1 MENAIQELASG
12 AQAGPLTELYKTVP
26 NWRAILTAV
35 AAGRAEFSGALASMG
50 LSALG
55 SSTSVV
61 HPDHDIELHAF
72 ILGIV
77 SGDRSEEIQT
87 KAFLT
92 YASHWIDDFFDN
104 PEKVPDA
111 EQLLADRKDIRL
123 ALSNMGPIGEV
134 GFAMANRVPHPEAI
148 YKTLHRMLYGGL
160 VQRSLCRS
168 TRQAL
173 VREYQEVATRFVD
186 PVLVARIR
194 HLQPEAYW
202 TTNKS
207 VLEISN
213 AAEPCLDFTTAELWN
228 LVYASALY
236 YQDADEERARGELNF
251 DETDAPRVPEML
263 NMIRL
268 GGEYL
273 TRCGRDTPQMRQL
286 QFVAMAIP
294 NLPAE
299 VVREYR
305 SIWSGAEDSPT
316 SVSVPEQA

>member
-1 MENAIQELASG
+1 MENAMQELSSG
-12 AQAGPLTELYKTVP
+12 LENGPLIDLYQTVP

-35 AAGRAEFSGALASMG
+35 KAGRAEFNHALTSMG

-72 ILGIV
+72 TLGIV
-77 SGDRSEEIQT
+77 SDDRLEEMQT
-87 KAFLT
+87 KSFLT
-92 YASHWIDDFFDN
+92 YASHWIDDFFDS
-104 PEKVPDA
+104 PDKVQDP
-111 EQLLADRKDIRL
+111 EQLLEDRRDIRR
-123 ALSNMGPIGEV
+123 ALSNMGPVGQV

-160 VQRSLCRS
+160 VQRSLSRC

-173 VREYQEVATRFVD
+173 VREYFEVAARFVD
-186 PVLVARIR
+186 PALFARIR
-194 HLQPEAYW
+194 RLRPEAYW

-213 AAEPCLDFTTAELWN
+213 AAEQDLDFTASEVWN

-236 YQDADEERARGELNF
+236 YQDVDEERARGELNF
-251 DETDAPRVPEML
+251 DDTEAPRITDML
-263 NMIRL
+263 EMIRL
-268 GGEYL
+268 GAEYL
-273 TRCGRDTPQMRQL
+273 EDCGRDTAHMRQL
-286 QFVAMAIP
+286 RFVATALG

-299 VVREYR
+299 IVAEYR
-305 SIWSGAEDSPT
+305 SIWSGDRGSP
-316 SVSVPEQA
+316 A